1 MTQPK
6 VSLRQQIEAVR
17 LAETRQRTLCTGG
30 TVRELRRGAE
40 AEFDMKRLNAA
51 ARTLEWLADIEP
63 EIRKLLEIPAE
74 RRKLLWDHMAEVAEL
89 LDGKAKPAAEEGQG

>member
-1 MTQPK
+1 MTAPK
-6 VSLRQQIEAVR
+6 ISLRQQIEAVR

-30 TVRELRRGAE
+30 TVRELRRSAE

-63 EIRKLLEIPAE
+63 EIRKLLAIPAE
-74 RRKLLWDHMAEVAEL
+74 RRTLLWSYMAEVAEL
-89 LDGKAKPAAEEGQG
+89 LDGKAGAAAP